1 MIKRDLTLTWASPCK
16 TGTWWSWRLDSRG
29 QSVKKEIFITRPSLN
44 THLHKGST
52 KCTVSYFEKL
62 NRPCGQETILVS
74 KRALRTRGPI
84 NSKFGNRTKV
94 SPRQC
99 FLFLFRKRIYT
110 ELFVIK
116 WTGLDW
122 IGLEWLSGTGVS
134 TDLRNVRK
142 PKVLLTKPLPAGQD
156 GYSIEQVPSK
166 VTSAEKA

>member
-62 NRPCGQETILVS
+62 NRPCGRETILVS

-99 FLFLFRKRIYT
+99 FLFLLRKWMYT
-110 ELFVIK
+110 ELFAWPKHLAIRK
-116 WTGLDW
+116 LLDGVRLRKRL
-122 IGLEWLSGTGVS
+122 IGCYSQFKEGSETNY
-134 TDLRNVRK
+134 DLVLK
-142 PKVLLTKPLPAGQD
+142 PFQLMFHWKQ
-156 GYSIEQVPSK
+156 
-166 VTSAEKA
+166 